1 MIEQLYEAAI
11 LLAVGMLVVFTFLSL
26 LIVGIHAIA
35 AFVRAFPGPQQNPVV
50 APTTPTNS
58 APTSVEHNQP
68 TKEIIAAIT
77 AAVHKH
83 RQSQK

>member
-26 LIVGIHAIA
+26 LIVGIHAIT
-35 AFVRAFPGPQQNPVV
+35 AFVRAFPGPRESV
-50 APTTPTNS
+50 AVATNN
-58 APTSVEHNQP
+58 APSSVDQNQP
-68 TKEIIAAIT
+68 SKEIIAAIT

-83 RQSQK
+83 RQSHK

>member
-35 AFVRAFPGPQQNPVV
+35 AFVRAFPGQQENAVV
-50 APTTPTNS
+50 TPTTPTNS
-58 APTSVEHNQP
+58 APTSIERTEP
-68 TKEIIAAIT
+68 PKEIIAAIT

-83 RQSQK
+83 RQSHK